1 MHNMAK
7 TAIFCKVGPK
17 AENFWMKEICRLA
30 TFAGGQYLE
39 RRRFAKE
46 SLDINVAFLFARG
59 QVGRSCLFLQSARW
73 REIPTGEI
81 KLVQDDKHDDD
92 NCRLARGRPDREHEY
107 RFLLQ

>member
-1 MHNMAK
+1 MAK
-7 TAIFCKVGPK
+7 TAIFCKVGPNV
-17 AENFWMKEICRLA
+17 ENFWMKEICGLA
-30 TFAGGQYLE
+30 AFAGGQYLE

-92 NCRLARGRPDREHEY
+92 DCRLARGRPNHEHEY
-107 RFLLQ
+107 RL